1 IRTIKPEFPQ
11 SESMG
16 RLSREARLLF
26 VLLWTVA
33 DDAGRLR
40 AAPRLLA
47 SLLYPFDDDAPGLVP
62 RWLDELEREGC
73 VYRYEHDGTHY
84 LEIVKWRDH
93 QKIDKPTPSR
103 LPAPPREPSR
113 AFANIREAPAKPRE
127 PSATDL
133 GPRTTEKD
141 LGPRTKDAEPPALR
155 AAPDP

>member
-1 IRTIKPEFPQ
+1 MMGTCVGRIRTIKPEFPQ

-16 RLSREARLLF
+16 RVSRDARLLF

-47 SLLYPFDDDAPGLVP
+47 GLLYPFDDDAPGLVP
-62 RWLDELEREGC
+62 GWLDELEREWC
-73 VYRYEHDGTHY
+73 VHRYEHDGTHY

-103 LPAPPREPSR
+103 FPDPPREPSR
-113 AFANIREAPAKPRE
+113 AFANIREPSAKPRE

-133 GPRTTEKD
+133 GPWKGT
-141 LGPRTKDAEPPALR
+141 
-155 AAPDP
+155 